1 MKKCVYPNN
10 ILIVGNDGYTDSCP
24 LETANLRL
32 ENINQGIQKSWQS
45 PKYADFRNNL
55 EEYLFSA
62 NSQ

>member
-32 ENINQGIQKSWQS
+32 EDINQEYKNPGKVQS
-45 PKYADFRNNL
+45 MTIL
-55 EEYLFSA
+55 EII
-62 NSQ
+62 